1 MHRAPTQWGRS
12 RTRGANMPPF
22 TCRVL
27 LRNGHLPRRA
37 RDKPTT
43 GGKMMMPFPLACTF
57 CFTGSPTGRWRGLR
71 VTGWMCSTS
80 TRGILSSR
88 SRCRRCSWR
97 RWSPHRTSQGQVR
110 RNAFLLASP
119 PPPTTF
125 CLNFRNSLERLWEN
139 DDLPRQARD
148 KRQETFKTRAV
159 VGGVSA

>member
-1 MHRAPTQWGRS
+1 MGQKQNAGCEHASFYVPYAFEKRPIAKPGSGQTHHRRKDDDVVPS
-12 RTRGANMPPF
+12 
-22 TCRVL
+22 CL
-27 LRNGHLPRRA
+27 H
-37 RDKPTT
+37 
-43 GGKMMMPFPLACTF
+43 F
-57 CFTGSPTGRWRGLR
+57 CFTGSRIGRWRGSR

-97 RWSPHRTSQGQVR
+97 RWSPHRASQGQVR

-119 PPPTTF
+119 PPF

-148 KRQETFKTRAV
+148 KRKENFKTRGRWAAC
-159 VGGVSA
+159 SA